1 MQRHEFTGAWHVTS
15 SLLPN
20 KPALHPVESSTR
32 HHRRTPQ
39 QASLHHHLPDC
50 LSDIY
55 RSFRVATDLL
65 CRTRPKH
72 GTPPVRSPA
81 CPCLHVRSGLLHPQ
95 SSRQCMSPLKRRRV
109 GCGKLASCVT
119 PQTSEFSLFCLLT
132 WPRPTLPPCHMHT
145 QSSWSYATRAFG
157 ELGHARR
164 LQTQIITS
172 FSDVPEVYPSPPP
185 VCAEHR
191 EPLLGKS
198 GGGEETSLARTAEPA
213 EHGVHKSRGQ
223 HQWGSRST
231 VVMAEH
237 AMAE

>member
-1 MQRHEFTGAWHVTS
+1 M
-15 SLLPN
+15 
-20 KPALHPVESSTR
+20 
-32 HHRRTPQ
+32 
-39 QASLHHHLPDC
+39 
-50 LSDIY
+50 
-55 RSFRVATDLL
+55 L

-157 ELGHARR
+157 DRVMPDVCRRRSLLHFLTSLRFTPHLRLCAQSTANLFWGRAGGAKKHHWHAPQSPQSTEYTKVGVSINGAQDRQSSWPNM
-164 LQTQIITS
+164 LWPSNVSTS
-172 FSDVPEVYPSPPP
+172 FGGWTAVVGRSSCRRQSSLPFSERPTCTRTVPKFRDCVL
-185 VCAEHR
+185 VRNACMRA
-191 EPLLGKS
+191 
-198 GGGEETSLARTAEPA
+198 
-213 EHGVHKSRGQ
+213 
-223 HQWGSRST
+223 
-231 VVMAEH
+231 
-237 AMAE
+237 

>member
-1 MQRHEFTGAWHVTS
+1 M
-15 SLLPN
+15 
-20 KPALHPVESSTR
+20 
-32 HHRRTPQ
+32 
-39 QASLHHHLPDC
+39 
-50 LSDIY
+50 
-55 RSFRVATDLL
+55 L

-164 LQTQIITS
+164 LQTQIITYFLTS
-172 FSDVPEVYPSPPP
+172 LRSSPPP
-185 VCAEHR
+185 VCAVHDKPLFGEERGAEEASPAVHR
-191 EPLLGKS
+191 RARRARSTQKS
-198 GGGEETSLARTAEPA
+198 GSASMGLM
-213 EHGVHKSRGQ
+213 
-223 HQWGSRST
+223 RST